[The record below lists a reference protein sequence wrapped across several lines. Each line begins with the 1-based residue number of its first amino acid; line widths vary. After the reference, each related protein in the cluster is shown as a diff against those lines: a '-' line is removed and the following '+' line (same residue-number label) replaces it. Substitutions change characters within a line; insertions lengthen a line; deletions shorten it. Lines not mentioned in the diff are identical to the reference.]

1 MNPRVI
7 STAQEYEA
15 ALAEL
20 DHLILGDPKKGTPE
34 ADRLELL
41 SILIE
46 AYERDRFVI
55 EKPTPVEAIRFRMEE
70 MGLSQRDLVPY
81 FGSKGKVS
89 EVLSGKATL
98 SLRVIRRLT
107 EGLGIPADVLIQD
120 IAIAQAE
127 EDDDDPLDWSKFPV
141 REMVKAGWIRAT
153 AHEVRNEA
161 SRLAATFFDSIG
173 ATMPSTVLCKRAI
186 HRRTSSDADQYSLLA
201 WTAQLLKLACSSALP
216 RYEPSSVNQEFMRAV
231 VRLSPHVDGPLRV
244 QELLAKHGIALVVLP
259 QLPGMKLDGVATLSG
274 DGRPVIGMTLR
285 YDRLDNFWFTLLHE
299 LAHVSLH
306 LSEETPTFADDLDMP
321 SERDPREK
329 EADEMAREVLVPR
342 SILRRDNAYQ
352 RKDVESVMLL
362 ARKLNIHPSIVAGRV
377 RRESN
382 NYRILNQLVGHRQV
396 RALFN
401 AA

>member
-1 MNPRVI
+1 MEPRVI
-7 STAQEYEA
+7 STAQQHEA

-20 DHLILGDPKKGTPE
+20 DRLILDDPKKGTPE
-34 ADRLELL
+34 AQRLEVL
-41 SILIE
+41 SVLIE

-55 EKPTPVEAIRFRMEE
+55 EKPTPVEAIRFRMGE

-98 SLRVIRRLT
+98 SLRVIRRLN
-107 EGLGIPADVLIQD
+107 EALGIPADVLIQD
-120 IAIAQAE
+120 SAPAANDDE
-127 EDDDDPLDWSKFPV
+127 ELLDWSKVPV
-141 REMVKAGWIRAT
+141 KEMVKAGWIRA
-153 AHEVRNEA
+153 APHEIRNDA

-173 ATMPSTVLCKRAI
+173 STMPSAVLCKRAV
-186 HRRTSSDADQYSLLA
+186 HRRTSTDSDRYALLA
-201 WTAQLLKLACSSALP
+201 WTAQLLKLARSHDLP
-216 RYEPSSVNQEFMRAV
+216 GFKTGSVNEEFVRAV
-231 VRLSPHVDGPLRV
+231 VHLSPHFDGPLRA
-244 QELLAKHGIALVVLP
+244 QELLSKHGIPLVVLS

-306 LSEETPTFADDLDMP
+306 LSEETPTFVDDLDMP
-321 SERDPREK
+321 SERDPRER
-329 EADEMAREVLVPR
+329 EADEMAREVSVPR
-342 SILRRDNAYQ
+342 SILRRDFAYQ

-362 ARKLNIHPSIVAGRV
+362 ARKLGVHPSIVAGRV

-396 RALFN
+396 RNLFE
-401 AA
+401 AM